1 MFIPETTMSSPS
13 NVVLKT
19 QLPDCYP
26 DVVHLRE
33 ECNDVLENVLSLS
46 ETIHLKK
53 YVNSKDDIIKLAHV
67 LYDHVY
73 ENMHNSQFY
82 KASK

>member
-1 MFIPETTMSSPS
+1 MSSPS
-13 NVVLKT
+13 NVALKT

-33 ECNDVLENVLSLS
+33 ECNDVLANVLSLS

-53 YVNSKDDIIKLAHV
+53 YVDSKDDIIKLTAV
-67 LYDHVY
+67 LFDHVY
-73 ENMHNSQFY
+73 ENMHNCQFF
-82 KASK
+82 KSSN